1 MGRTTLIVAIVLVA
15 FVASTLGN
23 AYPKVEERRNRP
35 NWDFGKRKEECTVPI
50 GWSEPVKGLCKARF
64 TRYYCMGNCCKVYEG
79 CYTGG
84 YSRMGECARNCP
96 GFKRPT
102 PGFRPRHGLENGTE
116 PGP

>member
-1 MGRTTLIVAIVLVA
+1 G
-15 FVASTLGN
+15 
-23 AYPKVEERRNRP
+23 
-35 NWDFGKRKEECTVPI
+35 DKEECTVPI

-96 GFKRPT
+96 G
-102 PGFRPRHGLENGTE
+102 
-116 PGP
+116 